1 MHEKGLVE
9 LLFLET
15 SSDMSIHPLE
25 TYERG
30 LVDIIL
36 NSFHITTGSCVCVT
50 QYHSIKFIS

>member
-1 MHEKGLVE
+1 
-9 LLFLET
+9 
-15 SSDMSIHPLE
+15 MSIHPLE